1 MSEAAG
7 ISLRA
12 RFERFPATVKG
23 AFILRGEDRD
33 PHQVVFKRA
42 RIVAIGGAGDR
53 PIPIPESPL
62 DVAPRRDLFVPFELG
77 VSDLEP
83 GWYGLVCDL
92 EVDGYTGEF
101 DGGRRFAVPW
111 PRATVRRGHVKVG
124 RRLALGP
131 RIAVLVDQ
139 IECAGDSIR
148 VLLVVDPPAA
158 LGAVKLSADGRRL
171 EVLDVEIDEHTGRGK
186 VTAYPLLRSDRAL
199 RMELRGRERGTEAS
213 LDVRLP

>member
-33 PHQVVFKRA
+33 PHQVVFTGA
-42 RIVAIGGAGDR
+42 RILAIGGSVER

-83 GWYGLVCDL
+83 GWYGLLCDL
-92 EVDGYTGEF
+92 EVDGSPGEF

-111 PRATVRRGHVKVG
+111 PRATVRRGHIAVG
-124 RRLALGP
+124 KKLALGAGTSVV
-131 RIAVLVDQ
+131 IDQ
-139 IECAGDSIR
+139 IECASDSIK
-148 VLLVVDPPAA
+148 LLMAVDPPSAPSIR
-158 LGAVKLSADGRRL
+158 LFADGRRL

-186 VTAYPLLRSDRAL
+186 VTAYPLLRAHHEL
-199 RMELRGRERGTEAS
+199 RIELRGRERGAEVS
-213 LDVRLP
+213 LDVGLP